1 MKKEEL
7 KRIKAWCDK
16 TIESLNCV
24 MQANVPDGVSLL
36 HSIDETF
43 ERTIMVYAGIELISE
58 ALKIPVHIETDP
70 GYKVHF
76 QKVVEHHG
84 IRFVQLSPYA
94 KVK

>member
-7 KRIKAWCDK
+7 KNIKVWCDK
-16 TIESLNCV
+16 VIESLNCV
-24 MQANVPDGVSLL
+24 RQANVPEPLSLL
-36 HSIDETF
+36 HSADETF
-43 ERTIMVYAGIELISE
+43 ERTVKLFTGIELVSE

-84 IRFVQLSPYA
+84 IRFVQLSHYA
-94 KVK
+94 KVR

>member
-24 MQANVPDGVSLL
+24 RQTNVPEGLSLL
-36 HSIDETF
+36 YSIEETF
-43 ERTIMVYAGIELISE
+43 ERTVKIFSGIELVSE

-70 GYKVHF
+70 GYKMYF

-84 IRFVQLSPYA
+84 IRFMQLSPYA
-94 KVK
+94 KVR

>member
-16 TIESLNCV
+16 TIESLNYV
-24 MQANVPDGVSLL
+24 RQANVPEGLSLL
-36 HSIDETF
+36 HSIDKTF
-43 ERTIMVYAGIELISE
+43 DRTIMVFAGIDLISE

-76 QKVVEHHG
+76 QKVVKHHG

-94 KVK
+94 EVR